1 MIERLDLLW
10 RLRVRANYQESDSFL
25 SGLATPDEAADFHAV
40 FCDIVAATLLTVE
53 IYVAHRVGK
62 PALLRVAEA
71 VPIPPSL
78 GVRSVLTR
86 KNLW

>member
-1 MIERLDLLW
+1 
-10 RLRVRANYQESDSFL
+10 
-25 SGLATPDEAADFHAV
+25 V

-53 IYVAHRVGK
+53 IYVATGSAS
-62 PALLRVAEA
+62 PPCSGAEA